1 MYDRSRIAS
10 LEIERD
16 PSDLKVLGKR
26 LSGHAKPWVMR
37 SVFELV
43 VTLGLLLAAS
53 TVMLI
58 GVQAGWPLVLLLA
71 APAGGLLLRLFVIQH
86 DCGHG
91 AFLPTR
97 RANDLVG
104 ACLGVLTFT
113 PYRVWKT
120 SHASHHATSGNLG
133 RRGTGDIDTL
143 TVAEYRSL
151 SRSRR
156 LVYRLYRHPIV
167 MFGIGPA
174 YLFLLRHR
182 LPVGQ
187 MKAGWRP
194 WTSAMGTN
202 AAALALFGALSLAW
216 GIGTVVLVLLPIVL
230 VAATFGVWLFFVQH
244 QFEETSWSDEK
255 EWTFHAAAIYGS
267 SFYAL
272 PRLLHWFSGNIGY
285 HHIHHLVS
293 RIPFYRLPDAMKETE
308 ALRGIG
314 RVTLGE
320 SFRNVRLA
328 LWDEDRRRMISFRAA
343 RKLASAGAV

>member
-1 MYDRSRIAS
+1 MTQLSAPFRTPNVDYGSDI
-10 LEIERD
+10 
-16 PSDLKVLGKR
+16 SDLKDLGRR
-26 LSGHAKPWVMR
+26 LSGYAKPRVMR
-37 SVFELV
+37 SVVELAT
-43 VTLGLLLAAS
+43 TLGLLILAWTA
-53 TVMLI
+53 MLI
-58 GVQAGWPLVLLLA
+58 GVKAGWPIVLILA

-91 AFLPTR
+91 AFLPSR
-97 RANDLVG
+97 KANDRVG

-120 SHASHHATSGNLG
+120 SHACHHATSGNLG

-143 TVAEYRSL
+143 TVAEYQAL

-156 LVYRLYRHPIV
+156 FAYRLYRHPAV

-202 AAALALFGALSLAW
+202 AATVGLFGSLSLVW
-216 GIGTVVLVLLPIVL
+216 GIGTVALVLLPVVL
-230 VAATFGVWLFFVQH
+230 FAATLGVWMFFVQH
-244 QFEETSWSDEK
+244 QFEETSWSNEE
-255 EWTFHAAAIYGS
+255 EWTFHAAAIHGS

-272 PRLLHWFSGNIGY
+272 PRALHWFSGNIGY

-293 RIPFYRLPDAMKETE
+293 RIPFYRLPDAMKDNE
-308 ALRGIG
+308 ALSGIG

-328 LWDEDRRRMISFRAA
+328 LWDEDRRCMISFRAA
-343 RKLASAGAV
+343 RKLLG